1 MTDTSKAKDL
11 KTTVLAFESKL
22 ANSDAIMTSG
32 NWADIEDEKKWQ
44 PIKVVEKSVRG
55 TISNRLKS
63 SVVAGVKPRLFAA
76 PCFRI

>member
-32 NWADIEDEKKWQ
+32 NWVDIEPHD
-44 PIKVVEKSVRG
+44 R
-55 TISNRLKS
+55 
-63 SVVAGVKPRLFAA
+63 AGSGRALVPA
-76 PCFRI
+76 